1 MLEAIIGVGCITSVE
16 QCTFDTATIIIG
28 GEEMQLSWGREEWD
42 AVRQQSSA
50 PSILLYQK
58 CAGEMQLSWR
68 LARWEAIPQ

>member
-1 MLEAIIGVGCITSVE
+1 MLEAIIGAGCITSVE

-50 PSILLYQK
+50 PSILLPY
-58 CAGEMQLSWR
+58 
-68 LARWEAIPQ
+68 